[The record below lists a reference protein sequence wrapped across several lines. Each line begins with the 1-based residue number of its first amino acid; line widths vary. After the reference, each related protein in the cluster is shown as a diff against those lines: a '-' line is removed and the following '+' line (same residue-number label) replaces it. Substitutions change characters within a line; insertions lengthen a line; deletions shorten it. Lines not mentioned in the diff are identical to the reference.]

1 MEVCSIYF
9 HEPAFDDILSR
20 AKTAFPKA
28 NFSVSDTDDGK
39 QVQVETKGGLFS
51 KKESLTI
58 RYRQRADPGYNLE
71 GAFCAVSNQ
80 MRGMHNFVSQ
90 LPADNEEL
98 HSQLLAKIATINV
111 EVNLGAEPKFSS
123 QAIAFMKEIAAA
135 YEGFFFAQPGT
146 GISKSDA
153 QQFLDKDFNLL
164 IDTTGRCG
172 NGVVKVQIN
181 SAFFDKQTEA
191 TPDQEERKKRSL
203 QFLQQK
209 GILINAHL
217 PYTEAE
223 AIVNIRTKQEVIE
236 RIYALALI
244 AAMGEGVPREQ
255 LERVKNALSIDG
267 LSPYEAH
274 LYEKGNLSD
283 TEKTNATWRYES
295 LNALMWAA
303 GYVDPLVYP
312 DTICDVPTI
321 VGLILNRSR
330 QEFEAGVEIKN
341 KAEILDELDKTY
353 RMSWACVQGR
363 IAGKD
368 PGGGIHG
375 GIVYERHYAL
385 NWLTCY
391 RDLEW
396 DDVSTD
402 T

>member
-9 HEPAFDDILSR
+9 HEPFFDDVFL
-20 AKTAFPKA
+20 KVKEAFPKA
-28 NFSVSDTDDGK
+28 NITSSESDEDKQISV
-39 QVQVETKGGLFS
+39 EMKGGLFS
-51 KKESLTI
+51 KKERLTI
-58 RYRQRADPGYNLE
+58 NYRQRIDPGHNLE
-71 GAFCAVSNQ
+71 GAVCPVSNQ
-80 MRGMHNFVSQ
+80 VRGMYNFVAQ
-90 LPADNEEL
+90 LPAENTEL
-98 HSQLLAKIATINV
+98 QSLFLAKIATVNV
-111 EVNLGAEPKFSS
+111 ELTVRAEPKFSS
-123 QAIAFMKEIAAA
+123 QIIAFMKDIAGS
-135 YEGFFFAQPGT
+135 YEAFFFAQPGT
-146 GISKSDA
+146 GISQSDA
-153 QQFLDKDFNLL
+153 QQFLDKDFKLL
-164 IDTTGRCG
+164 IDTAGRCG
-172 NGVVKVQIN
+172 SGTVKVLIN
-181 SAFFDKQTEA
+181 SAYFDKQTGA

-209 GILINAHL
+209 GIMINAHL
-217 PYTEAE
+217 PFTEAE
-223 AIVNIRTKQEVIE
+223 AAVDLRTKQEVIE

-255 LERVKNALSIDG
+255 LDRVKNTLFIDG
-267 LSPYEAH
+267 LSPYETH

-295 LNALMWAA
+295 LNALMWAV

-321 VGLILNRSR
+321 VGLILNQPR
-330 QEFEAGVEIKN
+330 QQFEAGATLKN
-341 KAEILDELDKTY
+341 KSEILDELDKTY

-363 IAGKD
+363 ITGKE

-385 NWLTCY
+385 NWLTRY
-391 RDLEW
+391 QDLEW